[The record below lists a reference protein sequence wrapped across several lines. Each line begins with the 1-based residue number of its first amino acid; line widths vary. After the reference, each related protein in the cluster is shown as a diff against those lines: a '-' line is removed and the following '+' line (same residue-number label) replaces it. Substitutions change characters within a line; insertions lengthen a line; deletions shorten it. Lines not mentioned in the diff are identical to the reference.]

1 MITLCPAASLIT
13 LCAKTCTMN
22 HYNFFYSK
30 GLELSLGTQHL
41 NVTCLFIA
49 EEVTIQPYCLYS
61 LRIVA
66 LFSLWNVA
74 SPTTKCYRLT
84 FGIGLLL
91 HTYYWCEPTEQWPTV
106 PWVILLNKPYIAEQA
121 IYCWAAH
128 ACTQCRRA
136 PYRETVLG
144 SGKRIA
150 VLKLCRVWVNK
161 LCSFNLLI
169 EIGRKLHWNTCA
181 AF

>member
-1 MITLCPAASLIT
+1 MFIHCRGSHNPTL
-13 LCAKTCTMN
+13 
-22 HYNFFYSK
+22 
-30 GLELSLGTQHL
+30 LS
-41 NVTCLFIA
+41 
-49 EEVTIQPYCLYS
+49 IQSQDSC
-61 LRIVA
+61 II
-66 LFSLWNVA
+66 FSLECGISNHQMLVIGAFDWW
-74 SPTTKCYRLT
+74 LT

-150 VLKLCRVWVNK
+150 VLKWCRVWVNK